1 MNRQTLHQQ
10 LHNRLENLVERH
22 LEMMQQDQSIPQQEM
37 NDLLRE
43 MRIAYEL
50 GLSLHHHNA
59 LRSIQDLESM
69 VANRFVGAESFAEA
83 DAPKP
88 APTEK
93 NPAALQQLEEMSAE
107 ASKLAEE
114 HRRAATVS
122 NPEFKQRFE
131 APATVAGRFREN
143 KTLAE
148 TIVGNSS
155 SSRIAESIGHQPIRD
170 LRTAIGINERF
181 LFTQFLFGNNAEQ
194 FSRTLD
200 HLNNLGSWTDA
211 KSYLDA
217 EVIPVHGW
225 DVSMGTVR
233 HFLELVERRFSA

>member
-10 LHNRLENLVERH
+10 LQNRLENLVERH

-59 LRSIQDLESM
+59 LRSIRDLESM
-69 VANRFVGAESFAEA
+69 VADRFAEAESFAEA
-83 DAPKP
+83 ASTQTAP
-88 APTEK
+88 AEK
-93 NPAALQQLEEMSAE
+93 SSIGFQQLEEMSAE

-114 HRRAATVS
+114 HRRAATVP
-122 NPEFKQRFE
+122 NPEIKQRFE

-148 TIVGNSS
+148 TIASNAG
-155 SSRIAESIGHQPIRD
+155 SSRIAESIGHQPIHD

-211 KSYLDA
+211 KRYLDA
-217 EVIPVHGW
+217 EVIPAHGW

-233 HFLELVERRFSA
+233 HFLELVERRYSA